1 MKSNKWFFNVG
12 NEGAL
17 YDANGVSISTYGSGG
32 YITPKDGELS
42 LISTNTTSIRC
53 DNGLSSVIFYT
64 GGSKPK
70 AAFTGLDL
78 YNVTR
83 GKDVS
88 PGWFNCET
96 AGGTPKLK
104 IEHGIIV
111 DFKRS

>member
-17 YDANGVSISTYGSGG
+17 YDANGVSISTYGSGK
-32 YITPKDGELS
+32 YVTPKDGELS

-64 GGSKPK
+64 KDSI

-83 GKDVS
+83 GKGVS
-88 PGWFNCET
+88 PGWFKCET
-96 AGGTPKLK
+96 PGGTPQLK

-111 DFKRS
+111 DYKTK